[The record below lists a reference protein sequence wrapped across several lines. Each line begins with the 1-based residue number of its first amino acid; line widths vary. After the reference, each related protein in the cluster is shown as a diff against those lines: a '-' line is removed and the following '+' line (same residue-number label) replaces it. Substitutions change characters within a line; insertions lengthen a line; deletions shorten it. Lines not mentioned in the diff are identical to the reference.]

1 MAVISA
7 ISVLETTE
15 SLLERVGFQKLVFED
30 FYDDFLGLINAVIQ
44 PRQDGQLLTI
54 NSLLEAFNVPEG
66 RALLLNYMN
75 LLTIIYQ
82 SP

>member
-7 ISVLETTE
+7 ISVLETTP

-66 RALLLNYMN
+66 RLLCSDCDGQ
-75 LLTIIYQ
+75 TF
-82 SP
+82 